1 MPTAERSTASAVD
14 SLAVTDSGTSKT
26 GTTQTSKPGSSES
39 RSSEP
44 GSLRLIDLIL
54 PFACLLLVEVIAFGI
69 NVKSV
74 GVYQDEWI
82 SFGSLHFVNQ
92 TIPDLMAAFNAD
104 PRKIVRPLQFLNI
117 PVLFYFFKESPL
129 WYHIASYTTEFFSG
143 CFLYL
148 AVSRLAASRAVALGA
163 AILFLLY
170 PTHNSTHY
178 SIVLLNGALDT
189 MFFTMSLWLF
199 IKGLQENR
207 LALLLGSSVAFCASI
222 YTREDFVPMVVA
234 FPVIAILHTCYEK
247 RENLAK
253 NLGRVIL
260 YSLPAFLAVAS
271 LVFYRGWLLPH
282 LKLGWKYHQVYSL
295 SNFLSVM
302 EAGLRC
308 NLSPDIFA
316 YCVATTERA
325 LSDGVALWSWVLLAA
340 TVSFVFVALV
350 RAGAQSSSQQLAAAH
365 SAGKSAAIANAD
377 GKSASV
383 TSGKNIRLAF
393 VGLVLLVVSYTLFGL
408 SPEHMPTLEAWLN
421 RVNMGGSLGA
431 CLIIAA
437 LLGLTTFRK
446 SRRLSTIIFAANIS
460 LLAGLFILT
469 NWQLA
474 ESWKVSWKAQ
484 KALMI
489 FLRSHASEIKPGDSI
504 IIGDIGRYTS
514 KETPVVDG
522 DWDWE
527 NIVRTTLDDPTLKG
541 TVVTERLYME
551 GEALIDPPCGTY
563 EFNKM
568 LLFSPKRGAY
578 LTRVSSRED
587 FLKRAQE
594 LGWTIPTDK
603 SQTEPASPTM
613 IRNNL

>member
-1 MPTAERSTASAVD
+1 MPTAKRSTASAVD
-14 SLAVTDSGTSKT
+14 SSSSVDSGTTEARAKRR
-26 GTTQTSKPGSSES
+26 TSKSERSKAGTPEPDSSKPS
-39 RSSEP
+39 T
-44 GSLRLIDLIL
+44 LRLIDLIL
-54 PFACLLLVEVIAFGI
+54 PFACLLLVEFVAFGI

-129 WYHIASYTTEFFSG
+129 WYHVASYITEFLSG

-148 AVSRLAASRAVALGA
+148 AVSRLAASRVVALGA

-189 MFFTMSLWLF
+189 MFFTLSLWLF
-199 IKGLQENR
+199 TKGLQEDR
-207 LALLLGSSVAFCASI
+207 RALLLGSSVAYCASI

-234 FPVIAILHTCYEK
+234 FPIILILQRWNGLANIRK
-247 RENLAK
+247 NLAK
-253 NLGRVIL
+253 NLVPVIV
-260 YSLPAFLAVAS
+260 YSLPAFIAVAS
-271 LVFYRGWLLPH
+271 LVFYRGWFLPS

-316 YCVATTERA
+316 FCVATTERA
-325 LSDGVALWSWVLLAA
+325 LSDGIAVGSWVVLAA
-340 TVSFVFVALV
+340 TVSFVFIALI
-350 RAGAQSSSQQLAAAH
+350 RAAESVDIEAPGKKVQLTVLG
-365 SAGKSAAIANAD
+365 S
-377 GKSASV
+377 
-383 TSGKNIRLAF
+383 
-393 VGLVLLVVSYTLFGL
+393 VLLVVSYTLFGL
-408 SPEHMPTLEAWLN
+408 SPEHMPSLETWLN

-437 LLGLTTFRK
+437 LLGMFAFKK

-460 LLAGLFILT
+460 LIAGLFILT
-469 NWQLA
+469 TWQLA

-484 KALMI
+484 KALML
-489 FLRSHASEIKPGDSI
+489 FLKAHASEIKPGDSI
-504 IIGDIGRYTS
+504 IIGGIGRYTS

-551 GEALIDPPCGTY
+551 GETLVDPPCGTY

-568 LLFSPKRGAY
+568 LLFSPQKGAV
-578 LTRVSSRED
+578 LIRVNSREE
-587 FLKRAQE
+587 FMQQAQQ
-594 LGWTIPTDK
+594 LGWTIATDK
-603 SQTEPASPTM
+603 SQTEAASQTV